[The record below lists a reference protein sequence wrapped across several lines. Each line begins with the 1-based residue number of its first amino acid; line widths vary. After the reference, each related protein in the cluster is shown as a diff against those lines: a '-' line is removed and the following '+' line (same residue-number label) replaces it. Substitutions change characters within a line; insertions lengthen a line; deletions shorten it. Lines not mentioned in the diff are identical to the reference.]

1 MRINILAGTLLD
13 FDAHFDMKINPHKT
27 LEKEAY
33 YTAYSP
39 NNKYTNTGNMYYYG
53 ANLSDH

>member
-1 MRINILAGTLLD
+1 MCVQCVCVRINILAEMLLD

-33 YTAYSP
+33 NTAYSP
-39 NNKYTNTGNMYYYG
+39 NNK
-53 ANLSDH
+53 